1 MTNITFSF
9 AHFGFPSRASI
20 VKSLA
25 GPHPRLNCFLRPFSS
40 RAALHPFHASRT
52 STPYHVCFL
61 ILFTIYLS
69 LVLLQIIR
77 PLLMLFTIYLPL
89 VLQVFHPFHSPS
101 ARPPTYLQII
111 RPFLTLF
118 TIYLP
123 LVLVQIFSLQILSPT
138 DFPLIP
144 NGLHNL
150 PPARYPTDCPPISDG
165 LHHLPPARPPT
176 DCPPTDCPP
185 TDFPPIPDG
194 LHHCLPLVLLQIIR
208 LQIVRPFLVLFSI
221 HLPFVLL
228 QIYRLSIHS

>member
-89 VLQVFHPFHSPS
+89 VLQVFRPFHSPPPGILQIVRPFHSPS

-118 TIYLP
+118 TIYLS
-123 LVLVQIFSLQILSPT
+123 LVLVQIFSLQILS
-138 DFPLIP
+138 LY
-144 NGLHNL
+144 
-150 PPARYPTDCPPISDG
+150 R
-165 LHHLPPARPPT
+165 
-176 DCPPTDCPP
+176 
-185 TDFPPIPDG
+185 
-194 LHHCLPLVLLQIIR
+194 
-208 LQIVRPFLVLFSI
+208 FSA
-221 HLPFVLL
+221 HP
-228 QIYRLSIHS
+228 